1 MDFIDDASADEA
13 AKGSAWD
20 ELEMIVE
27 NLDCA
32 NDLEPLGLWPRIAR
46 YLSSPSD
53 ETLTAALWT
62 CGTAV
67 NVRRPRCRPS

>member
-1 MDFIDDASADEA
+1 MDFIDDATADEA

-20 ELEMIVE
+20 ELLMIVE

-32 NDLEPLGLWPRIAR
+32 NDLEPLGLWPRIVR
-46 YLSSPSD
+46 YLASPDD
-53 ETLTAALWT
+53 ETLTAALWV

-67 NVRRPRCRPS
+67 NVRSSFARLD